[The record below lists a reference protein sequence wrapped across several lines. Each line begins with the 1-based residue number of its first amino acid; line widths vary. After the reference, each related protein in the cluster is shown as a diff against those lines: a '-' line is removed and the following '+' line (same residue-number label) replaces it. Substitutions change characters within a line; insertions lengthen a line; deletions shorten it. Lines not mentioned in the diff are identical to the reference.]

1 MNLSK
6 FNSNASLNHLLD
18 GFFNSTI
25 GDFVG
30 SDIIA
35 THPRINIIEHTKN
48 YEIELAA
55 PGLKKEDFILSVED
69 NKLKISVKKKE
80 ETKEEKESK
89 QYRRREFS
97 FVSFERSFSLP
108 EGVDTSKIDATYED
122 GILSIC
128 LPKVEIEK
136 PAVKTIRIS

>member
-6 FNSNASLNHLLD
+6 FNPNTSLNQFLD

-30 SDIIA
+30 SDVIA
-35 THPRINIIEHTKN
+35 THPRVNIIEHSKN

-55 PGLKKEDFILSVED
+55 PGLKKEDFNISLED
-69 NKLKISVKKKE
+69 NNLKISVFKKE
-80 ETKEEKESK
+80 EKKENEEERKF
-89 QYRRREFS
+89 RRREYS
-97 FVSFERSFSLP
+97 FISFERSFFLP
-108 EGVDTSKIDATYED
+108 EGVNVSKIDASYED

-128 LPKVEIEK
+128 LPKVEIQK
-136 PAVKTIRIS
+136 PESKTIEIS

>member
-6 FNSNASLNHLLD
+6 FNPNTSINQLLD

-30 SDIIA
+30 SDVIA
-35 THPRINIIEHTKN
+35 THPRVNIIEHTKN

-55 PGLKKEDFILSVED
+55 PGLKKSDFNISLKED
-69 NKLKISVKKKE
+69 NLKISVEKKE
-80 ETKEEKESK
+80 EKNENDAGRK
-89 QYRRREFS
+89 YRRREYS
-97 FVSFERSFSLP
+97 FVSFERSFFLP
-108 EGVDTSKIDATYED
+108 EGIDASKIDANYED

-128 LPKVEIEK
+128 LPKVEVK
-136 PAVKTIRIS
+136 KATSKTIEIS

>member
-6 FNSNASLNHLLD
+6 FNPNGSLNQFLD

-30 SDIIA
+30 SDVIA
-35 THPRINIIEHTKN
+35 THPRVNIIEHAKN

-55 PGLKKEDFILSVED
+55 PGLKKSDFNISLENSS
-69 NKLKISVKKKE
+69 LKIAVAKKE
-80 ETKEEKESK
+80 EKLENESEKK
-89 QYRRREFS
+89 YRRREYS
-97 FVSFERSFSLP
+97 FVSFERSFFLP
-108 EGVDTSKIDATYED
+108 DGVDVSKIDASYED

-128 LPKVEIEK
+128 LPKEDIKE
-136 PAVKTIRIS
+136 PETKTIKIS